1 MTSVSTESVLSGLS
15 RAMWL
20 ALFVAVFLPVSPV
33 SGAEPFEPFS
43 PQRLQELQ
51 QVGKPV
57 LVEVYAEWCGTC
69 KRQGPIL
76 DSLLSDPEFADFA
89 ALRIDWDK
97 ERVVAR
103 ELGAPRQS
111 TLFIYRGGRQI
122 AISVAETSEKR
133 LREFMR
139 KGLQ

>member
-1 MTSVSTESVLSGLS
+1 MIQTLRIAAISVIARRSVQ
-15 RAMWL
+15 
-20 ALFVAVFLPVSPV
+20 ALFIGLFTAVALAHAAS
-33 SGAEPFEPFS
+33 AFEPFS
-43 PQRLQELQ
+43 AERLSALQ
-51 QVGKPV
+51 QAGKPV

-76 DSLLSDPEFADFA
+76 DSLLSDPEFAPFA

-97 ERVVAR
+97 DRAVAR

-111 TLFIYRGGRQI
+111 TLFVYRGGKQV
-122 AISVAETSEKR
+122 AMSVAETNEKR